1 MATGC
6 VQHSQPFQNLPYYP
20 HTSECGQQEDILA
33 FQVLPVY
40 LELLEDPHITSNW
53 PTYSSWNPYF
63 PAKCHWGINIHC
75 LPVLGDEQERRVWQQ
90 WFMVM
95 EDVHWVSG
103 APETHHLFPST
114 PSHVHSPPLLMGI
127 SSPARSP
134 LAPSH
139 PWVSVQFSVHQWDRS
154 WPPNREEQTPPS
166 PAFHPASIPHLPNPL
181 CSTLTFWHTMCSLV
195 CLLSHEGR
203 DFFSLVT
210 ALSPVPRM
218 HPGRQ
223 GALKNYTFND

>member
-6 VQHSQPFQNLPYYP
+6 VQHSQPFQNLPYCP
-20 HTSECGQQEDILA
+20 HTSECGQQENILA
-33 FQVLPVY
+33 FQIRPVY

-75 LPVLGDEQERRVWQQ
+75 LPVLGDEQERWVWQQ

-95 EDVHWVSG
+95 QDVHWVSG

-114 PSHVHSPPLLMGI
+114 PRHALTASPHGVLFSGTVTTGSFTSLGLRAI
-127 SSPARSP
+127 FSSSARSF
-134 LAPSH
+134 LTS
-139 PWVSVQFSVHQWDRS
+139 D
-154 WPPNREEQTPPS
+154 REEQTPPS
-166 PAFHPASIPHLPNPL
+166 PAFHPASIPHLPYPL
-181 CSTLTFWHTMCSLV
+181 CSTLTFWHMMCPLA

-203 DFFSLVT
+203 DFLSLVT

-223 GALKNYTFND
+223 GAFKNYTLND